1 MKGALRALRVLE
13 RGLIT
18 VNQAAVVLMMM
29 AMAGLVFA
37 NVVSRYV
44 FGDSLNW
51 SEEIARY
58 LMIWVTYIGAGLA
71 MREGQHVA
79 IEYAQT
85 LLPRALQPWIRGFVA
100 LIILVFL
107 GVLTYVG
114 IQFSDFAWRQR
125 SPVMQW
131 PMGAVYLS
139 IPIGASLFALHF
151 LAIVRDWVMATPGF
165 EEPEGAREPEQD
177 AAAEEPSGI
186 EGAE

>member
-1 MKGALRALRVLE
+1 MTRLADVLKALEA
-13 RGLIT
+13 GLLAT
-18 VNQAAVVLMMM
+18 NRFAVVLMMM

-58 LMIWVTYIGAGLA
+58 LMIWVTYVGAGLA

-85 LLPRALQPWIRGFVA
+85 LLPRALQPWVRGFVA
-100 LIILVFL
+100 ASILIFLAILTVV
-107 GVLTYVG
+107 GV
-114 IQFSDFAWRQR
+114 QFSEFAWRQR

-131 PMGAVYLS
+131 PMGAVYLA
-139 IPIGASLFALHF
+139 IPIGSLLFALHF
-151 LAIVRDWVMATPGF
+151 LTIVRDWVTATPGF
-165 EEPEGAREPEQD
+165 EEPEAS
-177 AAAEEPSGI
+177 AEEGEPDAPTK
-186 EGAE
+186 EAVV